1 MPYQKQQNLLNSP
14 PNTDTDNNKDLLP
27 YPPYADSD
35 NNKDLLPYPPNADS
49 ENTEDLLPFPLA
61 PLGERVGVRGLALDL
76 NRGREE

>member
-1 MPYQKQQNLLNSP
+1 MPYQKQQNLVNSP
-14 PNTDTDNNKDLLP
+14 TN
-27 YPPYADSD
+27 ADSD

>member
-27 YPPYADSD
+27 YPPY
-35 NNKDLLPYPPNADS
+35 ADS

>member
-14 PNTDTDNNKDLLP
+14 PNTDIDNNKDLLP
-27 YPPYADSD
+27 S
-35 NNKDLLPYPPNADS
+35 PPNADS

>member
-27 YPPYADSD
+27 YPPYADS
-35 NNKDLLPYPPNADS
+35 
-49 ENTEDLLPFPLA
+49 ENTEDLLPLPLA

>member
-27 YPPYADSD
+27 YPPYADS
-35 NNKDLLPYPPNADS
+35 

-61 PLGERVGVRGLALDL
+61 PLGGEGWGEGVSS
-76 NRGREE
+76 

>member
-27 YPPYADSD
+27 YPPYADS
-35 NNKDLLPYPPNADS
+35 

-61 PLGERVGVRGLALDL
+61 PLGERVGVRGLVLDL